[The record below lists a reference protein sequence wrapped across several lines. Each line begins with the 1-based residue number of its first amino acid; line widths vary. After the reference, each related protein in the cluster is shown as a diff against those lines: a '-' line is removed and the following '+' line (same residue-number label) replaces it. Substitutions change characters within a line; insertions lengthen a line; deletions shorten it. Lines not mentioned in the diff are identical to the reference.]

1 MRPSVLVEVHTNSSP
16 GRPMVI
22 KRFLVLVT
30 LSLATALASGPVRAQ
45 SDYCY
50 ELAARICDGEELGPC
65 FDSEE
70 SWQLLP
76 DECVGDIQSQIEMD
90 REFYEQNAGSS
101 VTTDGDD
108 GVIGSYNA
116 YIDRDDLYN
125 SNGKR
130 LTQVWQVLRQDRANF
145 HKFGISQGGDDWD
158 PFFDDVNN
166 RAAMEM
172 MVRGGYI
179 DPQAER
185 IILEG
190 GAVVHVEIL
199 GRNGRGTSV
208 QVNVSR

>member
-1 MRPSVLVEVHTNSSP
+1 
-16 GRPMVI
+16 MVI
-22 KRFLVLVT
+22 DRFLVLVALGLAAT
-30 LSLATALASGPVRAQ
+30 LHSVPARAQ

-50 ELAARICDGEELGPC
+50 ELASRICQGEELGPC

-70 SWQLLP
+70 NWQLLP
-76 DECVGDIQSQIEMD
+76 EQCIGDIQSQIEMD
-90 REFYEQNAGSS
+90 REFAEQNTGSS
-101 VTTDGDD
+101 VTTGGDD

-145 HKFGISQGGDDWD
+145 HKFGISQVGDDWD

-166 RAAMEM
+166 RTAMEM
-172 MVRGGYI
+172 MVLGGYI
-179 DPQAER
+179 DPRAER
-185 IILEG
+185 IILDG

-208 QVNVSR
+208 EVSVSR